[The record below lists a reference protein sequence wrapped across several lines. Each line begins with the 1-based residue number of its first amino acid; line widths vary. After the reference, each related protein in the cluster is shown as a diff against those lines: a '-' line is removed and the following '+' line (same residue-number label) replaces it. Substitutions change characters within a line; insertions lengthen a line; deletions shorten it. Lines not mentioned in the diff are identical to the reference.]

1 MLHANLKDH
10 TVRMNDR
17 RKHKQE
23 TVQKTSASRPFA
35 KPNEPFFANTT
46 NKFNSLIK

>member
-35 KPNEPFFANTT
+35 KPKEPFFANAPK
-46 NKFNSLIK
+46 NFNSLIK